1 MMFDLLQYASDHK
14 KSVFFLGAS
23 EDVNVKVT
31 KRVERDYPDLV
42 IAGRKNGYFNRFD
55 DELADKIAGTQP
67 DIVFVALGAK
77 RQEGW
82 IYHYMDKFEKG
93 IFIGVGGS
101 FDVLSGQIKRAPSIW
116 IKFQLE
122 WLYRLLKEPHRVKRD
137 LKVLEFMLLH
147 VPVIKRVMKWL
158 GFSKSKPRS
167 TRDGIR

>member
-1 MMFDLLQYASDHK
+1 
-14 KSVFFLGAS
+14 
-23 EDVNVKVT
+23 
-31 KRVERDYPDLV
+31 
-42 IAGRKNGYFNRFD
+42 
-55 DELADKIAGTQP
+55 
-67 DIVFVALGAK
+67 
-77 RQEGW
+77 
-82 IYHYMDKFEKG
+82 MDKFEKG